1 MNPDDMGRATRFS
14 ANVQE
19 QVSQESIFTN
29 NLAEAIAKSSNS
41 SELSS
46 PDYPGFLQGSD
57 SDSSDDDVVDYPYQ
71 PDGEDGTSASVTT
84 RTNPSAEEDPG
95 PSVRVRTAA
104 ELDAVIKAQ
113 VEDTSF
119 PGLDTTGLPL
129 LRNFLTAF
137 EQKIRDLHPER
148 TELDWREGI
157 RKPVRSA
164 VARRA
169 AHGQLCGVEAPAD
182 QKCTACA
189 QGTRNT
195 FEHCRIVFMDTEAQW
210 LGACASCAFS
220 GTGHKCSFRTSS
232 PTQWTNYD
240 KTDVRTG
247 PDQSGNVPSWVIAA
261 VAERQ
266 PSSPLLQTYYVGKD
280 AATSSKP
287 ANLTTSRKRPA
298 AVAKLN
304 TEQIDQAPKIAAH
317 EYTPSRHELPSST
330 IQPAKESPHVR
341 RTAVLKRTSATPKVA
356 DKEQP
361 AKRRKSEAG
370 PAKVSE
376 GTAKD
381 EPKRRKS
388 EIAPAKA
395 SEGASKDAPPKLKNG
410 GLPFNATWYNSP
422 LEEPKVYRMKD
433 KDYALDTYNDLA
445 DLIARVTEDHGRMK
459 AALLKKGFLLEPDEL
474 EEENVFA
481 VD

>member
-1 MNPDDMGRATRFS
+1 MGRATRFNG
-14 ANVQE
+14 NVQE
-19 QVSQESIFTN
+19 PISQESIFAN
-29 NLAEAIAKSSNS
+29 NVAKAIAKSSKS
-41 SELSS
+41 SGLSS
-46 PDYPGFLQGSD
+46 PDYPDFLQGSD
-57 SDSSDDDVVDYPYQ
+57 SDRSDDDVVDYPYQ
-71 PDGEDGTSASVTT
+71 PGGEDGTSASVTT

-113 VEDTSF
+113 VEDN
-119 PGLDTTGLPL
+119 TTGLPL

-148 TELDWREGI
+148 TELDWREGV
-157 RKPVRSA
+157 RRPLRSA

-189 QGTRNT
+189 QGRNT
-195 FEHCRIVFMDTEAQW
+195 FEHCRIVFVDNEAQW
-210 LGACASCAFS
+210 MWACASCVFS
-220 GTGHKCSFRTSS
+220 GTGHKCSFR
-232 PTQWTNYD
+232 
-240 KTDVRTG
+240 

-261 VAERQ
+261 VAERE
-266 PSSPLLQTYYVGKD
+266 PSSPLLQTDYAGND
-280 AATSSKP
+280 EAATSKP
-287 ANLTTSRKRPA
+287 ANSTTSRKRPA

-304 TEQIDQAPKIAAH
+304 PEQIDQAPELAAH
-317 EYTPSRHELPSST
+317 EYTPSRNELPSST
-330 IQPAKESPHVR
+330 ILPAKKTTRVR
-341 RTAVLKRTSATPKVA
+341 GTPVLKRTPATQKVA

-370 PAKVSE
+370 PAKASE
-376 GTAKD
+376 GATKD

-388 EIAPAKA
+388 EIAPAKT

-410 GLPFNATWYNSP
+410 GLPFNATWYHSP
-422 LEEPKVYRMKD
+422 LEDPKVYRMKD

-459 AALLKKGFLLEPDEL
+459 AALLKKGFLLESDEES

>member
-1 MNPDDMGRATRFS
+1 MGRK
-14 ANVQE
+14 
-19 QVSQESIFTN
+19 ESIFEN
-29 NLAEAIAKSSNS
+29 HLAEAILKSSDS

-46 PDYPGFLQGSD
+46 PNYPGSLQGSEYG
-57 SDSSDDDVVDYPYQ
+57 SSDDDAGDYPYRN
-71 PDGEDGTSASVTT
+71 DGEDGTQVVIT
-84 RTNPSAEEDPG
+84 RTNPSAKKDPG

-113 VEDTSF
+113 VEDASF

-137 EQKIRDLHPER
+137 EQKIRNLLPQR
-148 TELDWREGI
+148 TELDWKNGVPR
-157 RKPVRSA
+157 PVRSA
-164 VARRA
+164 VTRRA

-189 QGTRNT
+189 QGRANT
-195 FEHCRIVFMDTEAQW
+195 FENCRIVFVNTEAQW
-210 LGACASCAFS
+210 MWACASCIFTGA
-220 GTGHKCSFRTSS
+220 GHKCSFR
-232 PTQWTNYD
+232 
-240 KTDVRTG
+240 
-247 PDQSGNVPSWVIAA
+247 PDQSGNVAPWVIAA

-266 PSSPLLQTYYVGKD
+266 PSSPLLQTYYARKD
-280 AATSSKP
+280 AAATSKP
-287 ANLTTSRKRPA
+287 ANLTISRKRPA

-304 TEQIDQAPKIAAH
+304 PEQVDQAPELAEH

-330 IQPAKESPHVR
+330 IQPAKETPRVR
-341 RTAVLKRTSATPKVA
+341 EAAVLKRTPATPKVA

-370 PAKVSE
+370 PANASE
-376 GTAKD
+376 GTTKD

-388 EIAPAKA
+388 EVAPAKA

-422 LEEPKVYRMKD
+422 LEDPKVYSMKD

-459 AALLKKGFLLEPDEL
+459 TALLKKGFLLESDEES

>member
-1 MNPDDMGRATRFS
+1 MGRATRFNG
-14 ANVQE
+14 NVQE
-19 QVSQESIFTN
+19 PVSQESIFVN
-29 NLAEAIAKSSNS
+29 NLAEAIAKCSNS

-46 PDYPGFLQGSD
+46 PNYPGFLQGSD

-95 PSVRVRTAA
+95 PSVRARTAA
-104 ELDAVIKAQ
+104 ELDAVIEAQ
-113 VEDTSF
+113 VEDTSL

-148 TELDWREGI
+148 TELDWKNGVR
-157 RKPVRSA
+157 RPVRSA

-189 QGTRNT
+189 QGRNNT
-195 FEHCRIVFMDTEAQW
+195 FENCRIVFVDTEAQW
-210 LGACASCAFS
+210 MGACASCVFS
-220 GTGHKCSFRTSS
+220 GTGHKCSFR
-232 PTQWTNYD
+232 PD
-240 KTDVRTG
+240 K
-247 PDQSGNVPSWVIAA
+247 SGNVPSWVIAA
-261 VAERQ
+261 VAERE
-266 PSSPLLQTYYVGKD
+266 PSSPLLQTDYAGKD
-280 AATSSKP
+280 EAATSKP
-287 ANLTTSRKRPA
+287 ANSTTSRKRSA
-298 AVAKLN
+298 AVAKLKP
-304 TEQIDQAPKIAAH
+304 EQIDQAPELTAH
-317 EYTPSRHELPSST
+317 EYTPSRNELPSST
-330 IQPAKESPHVR
+330 ILAAKKTTRVR
-341 RTAVLKRTSATPKVA
+341 GTPVLKRTPATPKVA

-370 PAKVSE
+370 PAKASE
-376 GTAKD
+376 GATKD

-395 SEGASKDAPPKLKNG
+395 SEGANP
-410 GLPFNATWYNSP
+410 
-422 LEEPKVYRMKD
+422 EVYRMKD
-433 KDYALDTYNDLA
+433 KDHALDTYNDLA

-459 AALLKKGFLLEPDEL
+459 AALLKKGFLMESDEES

>member
-1 MNPDDMGRATRFS
+1 
-14 ANVQE
+14 
-19 QVSQESIFTN
+19 
-29 NLAEAIAKSSNS
+29 
-41 SELSS
+41 
-46 PDYPGFLQGSD
+46 
-57 SDSSDDDVVDYPYQ
+57 
-71 PDGEDGTSASVTT
+71 
-84 RTNPSAEEDPG
+84 
-95 PSVRVRTAA
+95 
-104 ELDAVIKAQ
+104 
-113 VEDTSF
+113 
-119 PGLDTTGLPL
+119 

-137 EQKIRDLHPER
+137 EQKIRNLLPQR
-148 TELDWREGI
+148 TELDWKNGVPR
-157 RKPVRSA
+157 PVRSA
-164 VARRA
+164 VTRRA

-189 QGTRNT
+189 QGRANT
-195 FEHCRIVFMDTEAQW
+195 FENCRIVFVNTEAQW
-210 LGACASCAFS
+210 MWACASCIFTGA
-220 GTGHKCSFRTSS
+220 GHKCSFRTLS
-232 PTQWTNYD
+232 PRPWANYD

-247 PDQSGNVPSWVIAA
+247 PDQSGNVAPWVIAA

-266 PSSPLLQTYYVGKD
+266 PSSPLLQTYYARKD
-280 AATSSKP
+280 AAATSKP
-287 ANLTTSRKRPA
+287 ANLTISRKRPA

-304 TEQIDQAPKIAAH
+304 PEQVDQAPELAEH

-330 IQPAKESPHVR
+330 IQPAKETPRVR
-341 RTAVLKRTSATPKVA
+341 EAAVLKRTPATPKVA

-370 PAKVSE
+370 PANASE
-376 GTAKD
+376 GTTKD

-388 EIAPAKA
+388 EVAPAKA

-422 LEEPKVYRMKD
+422 LEDPKVYSMKD

-459 AALLKKGFLLEPDEL
+459 TALLKKGFLLESDEES

>member
-1 MNPDDMGRATRFS
+1 MGRK
-14 ANVQE
+14 
-19 QVSQESIFTN
+19 ESIFEN
-29 NLAEAIAKSSNS
+29 HLAEAILKSSDS

-46 PDYPGFLQGSD
+46 PNYPGSLQGSEY
-57 SDSSDDDVVDYPYQ
+57 DSSDDDAGDYPYRN
-71 PDGEDGTSASVTT
+71 DGEDGTQVVIT
-84 RTNPSAEEDPG
+84 RTNPSAKKDPG

-113 VEDTSF
+113 VEDGEYHIHSFFFSKALAFANRLVTKASF

-137 EQKIRDLHPER
+137 EQKIRNLLPQR
-148 TELDWREGI
+148 TELDWKKGVR
-157 RKPVRSA
+157 RPVRSA

-169 AHGQLCGVEAPAD
+169 AHGQLCGVSAPAD

-189 QGTRNT
+189 QGRGT
-195 FEHCRIVFMDTEAQW
+195 FEHCRIVFVDNEAQW
-210 LGACASCAFS
+210 MRSCASCAFS
-220 GTGHKCSFRTSS
+220 GTGHKCSFRRSS
-232 PTQWTNYD
+232 PTPWTNYG

-247 PDQSGNVPSWVIAA
+247 SEQSGDVPSWVIAA
-261 VAERQ
+261 VAERR
-266 PSSPLLQTYYVGKD
+266 PSSPLPQKRYAGKD
-280 AATSSKP
+280 AAATGKP
-287 ANLTTSRKRPA
+287 AKLTSSRKRSA
-298 AVAKLN
+298 AVANLN
-304 TEQIDQAPKIAAH
+304 TEQVDQAPELAAH
-317 EYTPSRHELPSST
+317 EYTPSRHEIPSSP
-330 IQPAKESPHVR
+330 IQPAKETPRVR
-341 RTAVLKRTSATPKVA
+341 EAAVLKRTPVA

-370 PAKVSE
+370 PANASE
-376 GTAKD
+376 GTTKD

-388 EIAPAKA
+388 EVVPAKA
-395 SEGASKDAPPKLKNG
+395 SEGTAKDEPPKLKNG

-422 LEEPKVYRMKD
+422 LEDPKVYSMKD

-459 AALLKKGFLLEPDEL
+459 AALLKKGFLLESDEES

>member
-1 MNPDDMGRATRFS
+1 MGRK
-14 ANVQE
+14 
-19 QVSQESIFTN
+19 ESIFEN
-29 NLAEAIAKSSNS
+29 HLAEAILKSSDS

-46 PDYPGFLQGSD
+46 PNNPGSLQGSEY
-57 SDSSDDDVVDYPYQ
+57 DSSDDDAGDYPYRN
-71 PDGEDGTSASVTT
+71 DGEDGTQVVIT
-84 RTNPSAEEDPG
+84 RTNPSAKKDPG

-113 VEDTSF
+113 VEDASF

-137 EQKIRDLHPER
+137 EQKIRNLLPQR
-148 TELDWREGI
+148 TELDWKNGVPRPRI
-157 RKPVRSA
+157 RNVR
-164 VARRA
+164 R
-169 AHGQLCGVEAPAD
+169 
-182 QKCTACA
+182 
-189 QGTRNT
+189 
-195 FEHCRIVFMDTEAQW
+195 
-210 LGACASCAFS
+210 
-220 GTGHKCSFRTSS
+220 
-232 PTQWTNYD
+232 
-240 KTDVRTG
+240 
-247 PDQSGNVPSWVIAA
+247 
-261 VAERQ
+261 
-266 PSSPLLQTYYVGKD
+266 
-280 AATSSKP
+280 
-287 ANLTTSRKRPA
+287 
-298 AVAKLN
+298 VAKLN
-304 TEQIDQAPKIAAH
+304 PEQVDQAPELAEH

-330 IQPAKESPHVR
+330 IQPAKETPRVR
-341 RTAVLKRTSATPKVA
+341 EAAVLKRTPATPKVA

-370 PAKVSE
+370 PANASE
-376 GTAKD
+376 GTTKD

-388 EIAPAKA
+388 EVAPAKA

-422 LEEPKVYRMKD
+422 LEDPKVYSMKD

-459 AALLKKGFLLEPDEL
+459 TALLKKGFLLESDEES